1 MDDYSMV
8 PHVPLEWNSSH
19 QQVVAKQSLVGLSW
33 SSLAASSR
41 VEKAKRLHKYLAD
54 VVEVPDEVFALE
66 NLHQVLSIETWNSCL
81 SDLEKEHLCGLLPQG
96 CDIEKAITALLAG
109 ENVNFGNP
117 LTSWGELACS
127 RAMHPDVV
135 VLTQARIHNERKNY
149 RVSLR
154 KFHQTMIQN
163 LQQLKTLWKACK
175 TQENICAETQRWI
188 RARKPASLLL
198 QNSHLV
204 NGDNLSDIT
213 DEAYLRQRLK
223 RRRSLVPESAVERAN
238 AAVELA
244 MNEWYKA
251 VDGSS
256 TELRTIM
263 VTRKQFIEIANRK
276 STGADLR
283 LDTLKDVLG
292 CSTRLQT
299 SDEHFK
305 SYWHSLARKDLPE
318 VHKAFMNRVSGRKE
332 LATLVAKQCMHR
344 YPKSEK
350 KNSGAVMAR
359 PKALSLLP
367 TVSST
372 RFLPERCN
380 ANGKLD
386 TTSVNS
392 QSLLYYQRVGVPSED
407 DELASI
413 QELWSYNC
421 LQDAP
426 IHL

>member
-1 MDDYSMV
+1 MAAMVPGSALRGRLVIALTIASRSVMDDYSMV

-109 ENVNFGNP
+109 ENRF
-117 LTSWGELACS
+117 
-127 RAMHPDVV
+127 
-135 VLTQARIHNERKNY
+135 
-149 RVSLR
+149 VSDDKGCR
-154 KFHQTMIQN
+154 MIQN

>member
-66 NLHQVLSIETWNSCL
+66 NLHQILSIETWNSCL

-96 CDIEKAITALLAG
+96 CDIEKTITALLAG
-109 ENVNFGNP
+109 ENGRAGLQQSYASRRRCFNTNADSQR
-117 LTSWGELACS
+117 TKELPCIFA
-127 RAMHPDVV
+127 
-135 VLTQARIHNERKNY
+135 K
-149 RVSLR
+149 VSS
-154 KFHQTMIQN
+154 N
-163 LQQLKTLWKACK
+163 QLKTLWKACK

-204 NGDNLSDIT
+204 NGEIRDNLSDVT

-263 VTRKQFIEIANRK
+263 VTRKQFTEIANRK

-305 SYWHSLARKDLPE
+305 SYWHSLARKDLPD
-318 VHKAFMNRVSGRKE
+318 VHKAFMNRVSRRKE

-350 KNSGAVMAR
+350 KISGAVMAR